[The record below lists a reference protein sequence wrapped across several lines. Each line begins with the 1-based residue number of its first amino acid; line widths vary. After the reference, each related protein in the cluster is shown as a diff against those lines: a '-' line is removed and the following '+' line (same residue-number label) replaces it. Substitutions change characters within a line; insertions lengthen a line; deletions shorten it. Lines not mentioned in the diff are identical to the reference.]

1 MPNYFFYLNIRIM
14 ATTKKTST
22 KTTKKASSTSKKEPI
37 KSEALL
43 EFFEDG
49 LKDIL
54 WAEQHLAKALPK
66 MAKAS
71 TSNEL
76 KAAFEEHLEVTKNQ
90 ITRLEEVFS
99 LLEKKA
105 TAKKCE
111 AMAGLIKEGEELI
124 EDTTKDTMV
133 RDVALICGAQ
143 KMEHYEIAS
152 YGSLRTIAQ
161 VLGLGQI
168 ASILQ
173 ETLDEE
179 EETDQKLTEIA
190 VNFVNEEASKE

>member
-1 MPNYFFYLNIRIM
+1 M
-14 ATTKKTST
+14 ATTKKASTSKSSAK
-22 KTTKKASSTSKKEPI
+22 KTSSKKEPV

-43 EFFEDG
+43 DFFTDG

-54 WAEQHLAKALPK
+54 WAEQHLVKVLPK
-66 MAKAS
+66 MAKAA
-71 TSNEL
+71 TSKEL
-76 KAAFEEHLEVTKNQ
+76 KTAFEEHVEVTKTQ
-90 ITRLEEVFS
+90 ISRLEEVFK
-99 LLEKKA
+99 LLDKKA

-124 EDTTKDTMV
+124 DDTEKDTMV

-161 VLGLGQI
+161 VLGLQE
-168 ASILQ
+168 AAALLQ

-179 EETDQKLTEIA
+179 EETDQRLTDIA
-190 VNFVNEEASKE
+190 VNHVNEEASEE

>member
-1 MPNYFFYLNIRIM
+1 MPT
-14 ATTKKTST
+14 AKKVNAQ
-22 KTTKKASSTSKKEPI
+22 KAPVQ
-37 KSEALL
+37 SEALL

-66 MAKAS
+66 MAKAATS
-71 TSNEL
+71 TEL
-76 KAAFEEHLEVTKNQ
+76 KAAFEEHLEVTKVQ
-90 ITRLEEVFS
+90 ISRLEQAFS
-99 LLEKKA
+99 LLDKKA
-105 TAKKCE
+105 SAKKCE

-124 EDTTKDTMV
+124 EETAKDTMV

-152 YGSLRTIAQ
+152 YGSLRTLAQ
-161 VLGLGQI
+161 VLGLEEV
-168 ASILQ
+168 AALLQ
-173 ETLDEE
+173 QTLTEE

-190 VNFVNEEASKE
+190 ISSVNQQASQE